1 VLLDSIFSVVFILAI
16 IINVTLAEFSTVN
29 DKVIECLIGLALP
42 VAASFYSFLD
52 GLRFLPENGAL
63 VDKVLYLISCVIL

>member
-1 VLLDSIFSVVFILAI
+1 MLLDSIFSVVFILAI

-42 VAASFYSFLD
+42 VAASFYAFLD